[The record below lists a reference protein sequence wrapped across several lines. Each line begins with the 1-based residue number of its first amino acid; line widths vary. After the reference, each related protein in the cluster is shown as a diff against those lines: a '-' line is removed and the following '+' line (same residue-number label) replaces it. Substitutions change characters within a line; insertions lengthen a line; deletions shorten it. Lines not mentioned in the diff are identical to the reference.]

1 MLHMG
6 WWEGMLIFP
15 ELEHTHTHPWC
26 VNAWGAFFNLP
37 GIFDLFRKVTL
48 RECADAAF
56 FKVPGFTVDFQDF
69 QILGKLLSLQGVVA

>member
-1 MLHMG
+1 MG

-69 QILGKLLSLQGVVA
+69 QMLGKLLSLQGVVA